1 MAEQVTFP
9 GAVAPDRRYDVD
21 SNGIR
26 IAVHEWGD
34 GGAPPLMLVHGGFD
48 FARTFDVFAPKFAA
62 IGWRVVS
69 WDHRGHGD
77 SEHAELYSWD
87 ADLRDAVAVFDHVA
101 GAAAVPVIGHSKG
114 GALMTQLADAH
125 PFRFAS
131 FVNID
136 GIPHRRPIPDLAE
149 HDRTKMLTSELT
161 GWLDHRRSTAT
172 ARRKPGTLDE
182 LARRRG
188 RMNPRLSHDWLR
200 YLVSVGAD
208 GVRRRLAMEAR
219 PDDAHGRLRPV
230 AAGVGAACA
239 CRAWRCRSSACSSAN
254 RRTWAGAPCR
264 TTSSR
269 SSRPAVGSRCST
281 ASATSRTSNSPT

>member
-1 MAEQVTFP
+1 M
-9 GAVAPDRRYDVD
+9 
-21 SNGIR
+21 
-26 IAVHEWGD
+26 
-34 GGAPPLMLVHGGFD
+34 
-48 FARTFDVFAPKFAA
+48 
-62 IGWRVVS
+62 
-69 WDHRGHGD
+69 
-77 SEHAELYSWD
+77 
-87 ADLRDAVAVFDHVA
+87 
-101 GAAAVPVIGHSKG
+101 IGHSKG

-200 YLVSVGAD
+200 YLVSVGATESDD
-208 GVRRRLAMEAR
+208 GWRWKLDPTMRMGGFGPWRPEWALVRLPGLAVPFLGVLVGEQEDMGWGTL
-219 PDDAHGRLRPV
+219 AHHVEPFLPAGGRLEMLDGIGHFAHIEQPDLMV
-230 AAGVGAACA
+230 EMIT
-239 CRAWRCRSSACSSAN
+239 SLI
-254 RRTWAGAPCR
+254 GAP
-264 TTSSR
+264 
-269 SSRPAVGSRCST
+269 A
-281 ASATSRTSNSPT
+281 